1 VPQLFVLKS
10 IPKENREVYHGF
22 PANQKI
28 SIGGVIVHKINYYRA
43 EKSYE

>member
-1 VPQLFVLKS
+1 MDFQRIK
-10 IPKENREVYHGF
+10 
-22 PANQKI
+22 KI